1 MPRREA
7 QDIAS
12 TFSAEIKAYTD
23 KVVAAGHDRPKL
35 VGFLANDDKAAV
47 MYAAG
52 PRRPARA
59 TASVTSCA
67 ACVKHALEAAVIEAN
82 TDPSVHG
89 IMVYYPC
96 FGGAIDDYLRDVIS
110 LEKDVEGLNHRYRYA
125 LYHNIR
131 TLAEHN
137 GKKCVLPCT
146 PLAVAKILSA
156 LGMFEENAP
165 VGRQLQGRTV
175 VVVNRSEVVGRPLAA
190 MLANDGARVFSIDV
204 SGMLLYSA
212 GSVPG
217 TIKVEDTAVDQ
228 KEAYASADIVVSGVP
243 SKGFQI
249 AASSLKAG
257 VVAVNIS
264 QYQNFGE
271 GVGELGNL
279 VPAVGKVTIA
289 MLERNLLRLHANF
302 HEPSTRGRAL
312 VRGALLAA
320 AVGAVG
326 VTLLAARARRSR

>member
-1 MPRREA
+1 M
-7 QDIAS
+7 
-12 TFSAEIKAYTD
+12 
-23 KVVAAGHDRPKL
+23 
-35 VGFLANDDKAAV
+35 
-47 MYAAG
+47 
-52 PRRPARA
+52 
-59 TASVTSCA
+59 
-67 ACVKHALEAAVIEAN
+67 
-82 TDPSVHG
+82 
-89 IMVYYPC
+89 
-96 FGGAIDDYLRDVIS
+96 
-110 LEKDVEGLNHRYRYA
+110 
-125 LYHNIR
+125 
-131 TLAEHN
+131 
-137 GKKCVLPCT
+137 
-146 PLAVAKILSA
+146 
-156 LGMFEENAP
+156 
-165 VGRQLQGRTV
+165 
-175 VVVNRSEVVGRPLAA
+175 
-190 MLANDGARVFSIDV
+190 
-204 SGMLLYSA
+204 
-212 GSVPG
+212 
-217 TIKVEDTAVDQ
+217 EDTAVDQ

-264 QYQNFGE
+264 QRRSVCSGRPLAPRLASPRLASPRLGQPTPLACAHAHAHSPVRPVPIPTARALAPTRYQNFGE